1 MRDYFQIALQY
12 CDDVRT
18 GVRTAGKLEKLAV
31 KRFLND
37 LTRSGCS
44 TISDNPDVD
53 YGFSRN
59 ERIVLGIAV
68 VSLAAATVLGINYKE
83 DRVQENYDRNVPEH
97 VDSDSN
103 SGQ

>member
-37 LTRSGCS
+37 LTR
-44 TISDNPDVD
+44 
-53 YGFSRN
+53 
-59 ERIVLGIAV
+59 
-68 VSLAAATVLGINYKE
+68 
-83 DRVQENYDRNVPEH
+83 
-97 VDSDSN
+97 
-103 SGQ
+103 

>member
-37 LTRSGCS
+37 LTRSFLSCLLGSERYPLQLLSHCIFLS
-44 TISDNPDVD
+44 CLLGSEPPQVD
-53 YGFSRN
+53 KVHVSIFLSCLLGS
-59 ERIVLGIAV
+59 ERL
-68 VSLAAATVLGINYKE
+68 L
-83 DRVQENYDRNVPEH
+83 
-97 VDSDSN
+97 
-103 SGQ
+103 